1 MATPERNPAPRDP
14 AYALNRLGW
23 QCRVAA
29 SAGSGVDEAF
39 CVAGLRDLARLG
51 VAGSMVAM
59 PSRPA
64 SVALAGHAL
73 ATRAGVNARPPADGS
88 VRVLSATPGGLR
100 TCPVS
105 AEPADATA
113 VNGASA
119 AHDRATTAGAQPGR
133 TAVSQPLQP
142 FPVPPDGGLGFTE
155 VLDPPA
161 EVAMTHESGEQ
172 REQASIRR

>member
-73 ATRAGVNARPPADGS
+73 ATRAGVNARHLP
-88 VRVLSATPGGLR
+88 T
-100 TCPVS
+100 
-105 AEPADATA
+105 
-113 VNGASA
+113 GASA
-119 AHDRATTAGAQPGR
+119 CCQPRREGYERAR
-133 TAVSQPLQP
+133 
-142 FPVPPDGGLGFTE
+142 
-155 VLDPPA
+155 
-161 EVAMTHESGEQ
+161 
-172 REQASIRR
+172 